1 MKTDDFNFEL
11 PPGLIAQ
18 YPPERRG
25 ESRLLV
31 LDRATDRITHS
42 RVGEI
47 ASFIEPGTLMVMN
60 DSRVRKARVY
70 GRALDSGSKVEFLLL
85 ARKGADVW
93 EASCTKL
100 RKQREGRRYDFGEG
114 VVGEIVG
121 RGPVDESEGQPD
133 AGHREPILA
142 ESTRSIRFSP
152 PIDETWLE
160 AHGHIPL
167 PPYIRREDAPTDAER
182 YQTIFAREVG
192 SAAAPTAGLH
202 FTDAIIDRLRE
213 RGIEMATLTLHV
225 GLGTFLP
232 VRAENLDEHVMHE
245 EWWSLSAETAAA
257 VNRAKTEGRPILA
270 IGTTSVRTL
279 ESAWRQAD
287 ETGPSGLRAGEG
299 RTRIFIKPGYEWKLV
314 DRLFTN
320 FHTPRSTLLMLVAA
334 FAGRDRILSAY
345 ASAIEEGYRFFSYGD
360 AMLIR

>member
-1 MKTDDFNFEL
+1 MKTDDFNFDL
-11 PPGLIAQ
+11 PSELIAQ
-18 YPPERRG
+18 HPPEKRG

-31 LDRATDRITHS
+31 LDRETGEIRHS
-42 RVGEI
+42 KVGDI
-47 ASFIEPGTLMVMN
+47 ASFLEPGTLMVMN
-60 DSRVRKARVY
+60 DSRVRKARIY
-70 GRALDSGSKVEFLLL
+70 GTSLDTEAKVEFLLL
-85 ARKGADVW
+85 SRISGDTW

-114 VVGEIVG
+114 VFGEIVAEG
-121 RGPVDESEGQPD
+121 RSRYDLGS
-133 AGHREPILA
+133 ARSA
-142 ESTRSIRFSP
+142 ESDSTRHLRFSP
-152 PIDETWLE
+152 PIDEAWLE

-167 PPYIRREDAPTDAER
+167 PPYIRREDAPSDAER
-182 YQTIFAREVG
+182 YQTIFARQVG

-202 FTDAIIDRLRE
+202 FTEEILGRLRDA
-213 RGIEMATLTLHV
+213 GIETATLTLHV

-232 VRAENLDEHVMHE
+232 VRGEEIEDHVMHE
-245 EWWSLSAETAAA
+245 EWWSLSTETAAS
-257 VNRAKTEGRPILA
+257 VNRAKLEGRPVLA

-279 ESAWRQAD
+279 ESAWKPAD
-287 ETGPSGLRAGEG
+287 DEGPAGLRAGEG
-299 RTRIFIKPGYEWKLV
+299 RTRIFITPGYEWKLV

-345 ASAIEEGYRFFSYGD
+345 ASAVEQRYRFFSYGD

>member
-1 MKTDDFNFEL
+1 
-11 PPGLIAQ
+11 
-18 YPPERRG
+18 
-25 ESRLLV
+25 
-31 LDRATDRITHS
+31 
-42 RVGEI
+42 
-47 ASFIEPGTLMVMN
+47 
-60 DSRVRKARVY
+60 
-70 GRALDSGSKVEFLLL
+70 
-85 ARKGADVW
+85 
-93 EASCTKL
+93 
-100 RKQREGRRYDFGEG
+100 
-114 VVGEIVG
+114 
-121 RGPVDESEGQPD
+121 
-133 AGHREPILA
+133 
-142 ESTRSIRFSP
+142 
-152 PIDETWLE
+152 
-160 AHGHIPL
+160 
-167 PPYIRREDAPTDAER
+167 
-182 YQTIFAREVG
+182 
-192 SAAAPTAGLH
+192 
-202 FTDAIIDRLRE
+202 
-213 RGIEMATLTLHV
+213 MATLTLHV